1 MRMKK
6 ATFTLTLLLAGVTLA
21 TKAQQPA
28 LTNGNLETW
37 TQFNGTNESYW
48 EPGSGNNRLSHFLRT
63 LNELADLPGPL
74 AGPATCFRETNA
86 GNVHGGTYSAK
97 LVSNVLGAF
106 FLPGFLGTG
115 DVNISNQT
123 IYLGRQFN
131 GRPDKFRGW
140 YKYSPVNGDSAEF
153 RVWLTRYD
161 ALNQQS
167 ILVGEGSQKIK
178 TAVSNFTQ
186 FDITINYLDAG
197 APDTVVIFCTAS
209 AGYNLANLLSS
220 SGQAGSTL
228 WADDLEFVYPA
239 SIENNSL
246 MNDKVQ
252 VYPSIVQDI
261 INIHTT
267 DIPENLKLRVYDMN
281 GKEIFTERMNGNH
294 HVMQVSSLEAGS
306 YIILVQDNF
315 KLYARHTFIKK

>member
-6 ATFTLTLLLAGVTLA
+6 VTFTLLFTGATLVMN
-21 TKAQQPA
+21 AQQPA
-28 LTNGNLETW
+28 LTNGNLENW
-37 TQFNGTNESYW
+37 TQFTGTNESYW
-48 EPGSGNNRLSHFLRT
+48 EPDTGTNRTSHFLRT
-63 LNELADLPGPL
+63 LNELADQPFPLVGPV
-74 AGPATCFRETNA
+74 TCIRETN
-86 GNVHGGTYSAK
+86 GSNVHGGSYSAK
-97 LVSNVLGAF
+97 LVSGVLGAF
-106 FLPGFLGTG
+106 FIPGFLGTG
-115 DVNISNQT
+115 DLNIPNQT

-140 YKYSPVNGDSAEF
+140 YKYTPVNGDSAEF

-161 ALNQQS
+161 ALNQQTV
-167 ILVGEGSQKIK
+167 LVGEGSQKIK

-186 FDITINYLDAG
+186 FDININYQDAG
-197 APDTVVIFCTAS
+197 TPDTVVVFCTAS

-220 SGQAGSTL
+220 AGQVGSTL

-239 SIENNSL
+239 NIENNNM

-252 VYPSIVQDI
+252 VYPTIVQDMV
-261 INIHTT
+261 NIYTT
-267 DIPENLKLRVYDMN
+267 DLPENLKIRVYDMS

-294 HVMQVSSLEAGS
+294 HVIQVSSLEAGS
-306 YIILVQDNF
+306 YIILLQDNF